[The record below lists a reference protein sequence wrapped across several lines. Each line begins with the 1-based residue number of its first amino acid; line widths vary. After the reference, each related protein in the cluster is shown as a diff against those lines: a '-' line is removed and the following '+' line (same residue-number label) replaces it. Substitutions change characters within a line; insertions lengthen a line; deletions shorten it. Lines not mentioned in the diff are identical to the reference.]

1 MEEGVK
7 NRIILIL
14 SITSL
19 LFLMISVKSCS
30 NTRSARSIL
39 NEEKSMRWDLEQK
52 TRELTQ
58 QNKALEEKVKIITQE
73 LEDEKTANS
82 SMKKTLDEEQLAAKA
97 LKDELQKMNELKNTL
112 EEDLKEALGKKKAE
126 KSNKK

>member
-1 MEEGVK
+1 MEEGIK
-7 NRIILIL
+7 NRIIIIL

-19 LFLMISVKSCS
+19 LFLTISVKSCS

-58 QNKALEEKVKIITQE
+58 QNRALEEKIKIITQE

-82 SMKKTLDEEQLAAKA
+82 SMKKTLDEEQLVTKT

-112 EEDLKEALGKKKAE
+112 EEDLKEALGKKKTE